1 VSAAR
6 ARTPARA
13 LRAAFL
19 ASAVATITALA
30 GCSQIDAALGKQL
43 AVVNFKPDTTAS
55 TLLKV
60 RKACSHVPN
69 VRPLTQSSASSQLEV
84 TYSVR
89 YQTSKAT
96 GANLAALKTCLQRF
110 SAVSGVSFKDTGN
123 KG

>member
-13 LRAAFL
+13 LAP
-19 ASAVATITALA
+19 AVAAILALG
-30 GCSQIDAALGKQL
+30 GCSQINAALSKQW
-43 AVVNFKPDTTAS
+43 AVVSFKPDTTVR

-60 RKACSHVPN
+60 REACSHVPN
-69 VRPLTQSSASSQLEV
+69 VRPLGPPAVSSELDM

-96 GANLAALKTCLQRF
+96 GANLAALKSCLQRF
-110 SAVSGVSFKDTGN
+110 SAVSGVSFRDTGN
-123 KG
+123 KD